1 MIDAREVMDLSVS
14 VSALLLYAIAGAA
27 FLIYFPFF
35 WVAYARFQGGMQY
48 LETPRALSDQLPD
61 YAKRANWAH
70 QNSIEAFMI
79 FAAAAGMAYATGVD
93 SMVAAYA
100 AGVFLIVRGLYS
112 IFYILN
118 IPLGRSLMF
127 GIGSLC
133 SLTLFALSLL
143 QVSL

>member
-1 MIDAREVMDLSVS
+1 MIREVMSLSVS
-14 VSALLLYAIAGAA
+14 VSALLLYGIAGAA
-27 FLIYFPFF
+27 FLIYFPFL
-35 WVAYARFQGGMQY
+35 WVAYARFQGGMAY

-70 QNSIEAFMI
+70 QNSIEAFML

-93 SMVAAYA
+93 SMVAGWA
-100 AGVFLIVRGLYS
+100 ALVFLVARGLYS
-112 IFYILN
+112 IFYIFN

-133 SLTLFALSLL
+133 NLTLFGLSFL
-143 QVSL
+143 QVSS

>member
-1 MIDAREVMDLSVS
+1 MSVS

-27 FLIYFPFF
+27 FLIYFPFL
-35 WVAYARFQGGMQY
+35 WVAYARFQGGMEY
-48 LETPRALSDQLPD
+48 LEAPRAMVDRLPD
-61 YAKRANWAH
+61 YAKRATWAH

-79 FAAAAGMAYATGVD
+79 FAAAAGMAYTTGVD
-93 SMVAAYA
+93 STVAAGA
-100 AGVFLIVRGLYS
+100 ALVFLIARGLYS

-133 SLTLFALSLL
+133 NLTLFALSFL
-143 QVSL
+143 QVST

>member
-1 MIDAREVMDLSVS
+1 MVLSLS

-35 WVAYARFQGGMQY
+35 WVAYARFQGGMEY
-48 LETPRALSDQLPD
+48 LETPRAMVDRLPD
-61 YAKRANWAH
+61 YAKRATWAH

-93 SMVAAYA
+93 STGA
-100 AGVFLIVRGLYS
+100 AGAALVFLIARGLYS

-118 IPLGRSLMF
+118 LPLGRSLMF

-133 SLTLFALSLL
+133 NLTLFVLSFL
-143 QVSL
+143 QVNV

>member
-1 MIDAREVMDLSVS
+1 MVLSIS

-35 WVAYARFQGGMQY
+35 WVAYARFQGGMEY
-48 LETPRALSDQLPD
+48 LETPRAMVDRLPD
-61 YAKRANWAH
+61 YAKRATWAH

-93 SMVAAYA
+93 SRVAAGA
-100 AGVFLIVRGLYS
+100 ALVFLIARGLYS

-118 IPLGRSLMF
+118 LPLGRSLMF

-133 SLTLFALSLL
+133 NLTLFALSFL
-143 QVSL
+143 QVNV